1 MQKKCLTKRPALCI
15 INHVA
20 EVSTPKQFGS
30 IAQLGEHL
38 PYKQEVT
45 GSSPVVPTTISGPVV
60 QSVSTPACHAGGR
73 RFESVPGRQKRGTI
87 LWMVPLFWQIG
98 TDSKESI
105 KLSGGQFGS
114 GQGPAATLR
123 AAWQPAT
130 SPFRVAFPP
139 AGGLFSSQSASPT
152 APPAGEPWRDGLPH
166 Q

>member
-1 MQKKCLTKRPALCI
+1 MQKKCLTKRPVLCI

-73 RFESVPGRQKRGTI
+73 RFESVPGRH
-87 LWMVPLFWQIG
+87 FN
-98 TDSKESI
+98 
-105 KLSGGQFGS
+105 
-114 GQGPAATLR
+114 
-123 AAWQPAT
+123 
-130 SPFRVAFPP
+130 AF
-139 AGGLFSSQSASPT
+139 AFEEGF
-152 APPAGEPWRDGLPH
+152 LPH
-166 Q
+166 MPL